1 MVSPFGSGLLH
12 PAMLK
17 GNSFTTVQIDK
28 HDWWHWYIVGVGD
41 WYLGVMHSCQLSI
54 RVVDCD
60 HLLGAVS
67 PVTTLFTP
75 FHKWIGLMFHNFYKL
90 NFLSTY
96 FLVASKNINFNI
108 FHVKFSN
115 CKSFALNKPK
125 FFTLTLP
132 FIVHTFLYT

>member
-1 MVSPFGSGLLH
+1 VVSSIQPCWKGIPLLQCKLTNLTGDIDILWARVIGTWDWCIH
-12 PAMLK
+12 V
-17 GNSFTTVQIDK
+17 SFQLEWLIVTTY
-28 HDWWHWYIVGVGD
+28 W
-41 WYLGVMHSCQLSI
+41 
-54 RVVDCD
+54 
-60 HLLGAVS
+60 GAVS

-75 FHKWIGLMFHNFYKL
+75 FHKWIGLMFHNFYRL

-108 FHVKFSN
+108 FHVKFSS